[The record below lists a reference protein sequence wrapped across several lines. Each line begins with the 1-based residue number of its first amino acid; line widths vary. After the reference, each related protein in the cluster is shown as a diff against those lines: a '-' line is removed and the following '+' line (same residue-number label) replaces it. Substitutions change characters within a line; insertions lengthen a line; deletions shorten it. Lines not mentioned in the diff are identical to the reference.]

1 MKTWCIQHKS
11 LIIDASKLTK
21 HRHCL
26 PILICLFILLRI
38 ENVYTTHHVIKLL
51 DRKEFNKVNFNAL
64 IKKWMPC
71 DALWILGRNK
81 GEFCLR
87 TRRNEEYSLKK
98 YKQIMLIPTILI
110 PPPIKRSLTIKI

>member
-1 MKTWCIQHKS
+1 
-11 LIIDASKLTK
+11 
-21 HRHCL
+21 
-26 PILICLFILLRI
+26 
-38 ENVYTTHHVIKLL
+38 
-51 DRKEFNKVNFNAL
+51 
-64 IKKWMPC
+64 MPC